1 MLSLP
6 TILLILAALSLGATV
21 IAVMIAL
28 RSQRE
33 ASSAIFPIVREEE
46 TQRARRARLSIFVW
60 IAVMALFLGGWLATL
75 RQNTPPSETATSTL
89 PETVSSDLPLN
100 SQPTLASIAVLDPTD
115 TPLASLE
122 PTATLDPVGV
132 TVQLVEAPTITNTPL
147 PLATSLPT
155 ATPTLTPVA
164 ATSTLAPTPEPSATF
179 TLTPLPTNTPLPPT
193 ATPEPSPTP
202 TETPVPPTSTPT
214 RLVVVPQ
221 VAATTPPRTPAPEG
235 IRVGPIQFATE
246 ITSSYEPIN
255 PKTTFPKEVKS
266 IYAVYQTS
274 GIKKGLPIR
283 VIWYQNGVELAREE
297 GIWEWGTSDRSF
309 TFLGPRGEGLY
320 KLELYVNDSI
330 VATSLFEIK

>member
-33 ASSAIFPIVREEE
+33 ASSAIFPIVREEQ
-46 TQRARRARLSIFVW
+46 TLRARRARLSIFVW
-60 IAVMALFLGGWLATL
+60 VAVTALFLGGWLATF
-75 RQNTPPSETATSTL
+75 RQSGDSPTTVTSTS
-89 PETVSSDLPLN
+89 PAPASSEP
-100 SQPTLASIAVLDPTD
+100 SMEGQPTLASIAVLAPTD
-115 TPLASLE
+115 TPLPE
-122 PTATLDPVGV
+122 PIATATSSPAGV
-132 TVQLVEAPTITNTPL
+132 TVQLVDEPTMTNTPP
-147 PLATSLPT
+147 PLDTATPT
-155 ATPTLTPVA
+155 ATPTLTPEP
-164 ATSTLAPTPEPSATF
+164 ATSTLTPTPEPSATS
-179 TLTPLPTNTPLPPT
+179 TQTPLPTNTPLPPT

-202 TETPVPPTSTPT
+202 TETPAPPTATPIN
-214 RLVVVPQ
+214 VPQ

-235 IRVGPIQFATE
+235 VRVGPIQFATE
-246 ITSSYEPIN
+246 ITSTYEPID
-255 PKTTFPKEVKS
+255 PATTFPVGVKS

-274 GIKKGLPIR
+274 GMRKGLPFR

>member
-46 TQRARRARLSIFVW
+46 TLRARRARLSIFVW
-60 IAVMALFLGGWLATL
+60 IAVTALFLGGWLATL
-75 RQNTPPSETATSTL
+75 RQNGASSEMAASTS
-89 PETVSSDLPLN
+89 PESSSSESSPDN
-100 SQPTLASIAVLDPTD
+100 QPTLASIAVVALTD
-115 TPLASLE
+115 TPLPPSE
-122 PTATLDPVGV
+122 STATPTPGSVIV
-132 TVQLVEAPTITNTPL
+132 KLVESPTVTNTPL
-147 PLATSLPT
+147 PLDTSTPT
-155 ATPTLTPVA
+155 PVPTLTPVP
-164 ATSTLAPTPEPSATF
+164 ATSTLTPIPEPSATF

-202 TETPVPPTSTPT
+202 TKTPVPPTPTPT
-214 RLVVVPQ
+214 RVVIVPQ
-221 VAATTPPRTPAPEG
+221 VAATTPPRTPAPQG

-246 ITSSYEPIN
+246 ITPSYEPIN